1 MKLGR
6 LFLKIS
12 AVLLLA
18 ASTSAQ
24 QVPADGTG
32 AYATGNYRDLFA
44 EFDHTPEASRTLIDR
59 AFQQLF
65 HGDKATQTVYYESGR
80 NAQGPLAYITDVA
93 HHDVRTEGMSYG
105 MMIAVQLNRKAEF
118 DALWNWA
125 NTYMRVA
132 DPKDPNLG
140 YFRWSMNTDGSARSG
155 TPAPDGEEYFVMS
168 LYFAAHRWDS
178 GQGIYD
184 YKSQADT
191 LLHTMRHH
199 PVVSNGNHTVG
210 PMVNE
215 QEHMILFVPND
226 AGRGF
231 TDPSYHLPAFYE
243 LWARWGP
250 VEDRDYWAKSAELS
264 RHFFALSTNK
274 RTALAPDYANFDGSP
289 HPAKFNHFAQDF
301 SYDAWRVSSNWSV
314 DYSWWRKD
322 PIESELSNRLQT
334 FLFTQGV
341 NTFSD
346 QYTLDGKPLSSRH
359 STGLVATSAVASL
372 AAANP
377 HFKDFVEQLWNAP
390 IPSGEQRY
398 YDGLLYLMSL
408 LHCSGNFRIWR

>member
-1 MKLGR
+1 VSFRDALVKL
-6 LFLKIS
+6 S
-12 AVLLLA
+12 VVLLLA
-18 ASTSAQ
+18 LWMGAQ
-24 QVPADGTG
+24 EIPADGTG
-32 AYATGNYRDLFA
+32 AYANGKYRDLFA
-44 EFDHTPEASRTLIDR
+44 EIGHTPEASRTLIDR

-80 NAQGPLAYITDVA
+80 NDQGPLAYITDVA

-105 MMIAVQLNRKAEF
+105 MMIAVQLNHKAEF

-132 DPKDPNLG
+132 DPKDPNFG
-140 YFRWSMNTDGSARSG
+140 YFKWSMNTDGSARSG
-155 TPAPDGEEYFVMS
+155 TPAPDGEEYFVMG
-168 LYFAAHRWDS
+168 LYFAAHRWGS
-178 GQGIYD
+178 GKGIYD
-184 YKSQADT
+184 YKSQANA

-199 PVVSNGNHTVG
+199 PVVTNGKHTVG

-226 AGRGF
+226 AGRSF

-250 VEDRDYWAKSAELS
+250 LEDREYWAKSAETS
-264 RHFFALSTNK
+264 RHFFELSTNK
-274 RTALAPDYANFDGSP
+274 STALAPDYANFDGSA
-289 HPAKFNHFAQDF
+289 HAAKFNQFAQDF
-301 SYDAWRVSSNWSV
+301 SFDAWRVASNWSV
-314 DYSWWRKD
+314 DYSWWRKT
-322 PIESELSNRLQT
+322 PTESELSDRFQG
-334 FLFTQGV
+334 FLLAQGV
-341 NTFSD
+341 NTFPD

-359 STGLVATSAVASL
+359 SSGLVATSAVASL
-372 AAANP
+372 AGRNAHA
-377 HFKDFVEQLWNAP
+377 KDFVEQLWKAP

-398 YDGLLYLMSL
+398 YDGLLYLMGL